1 MEIPPEMKDNDLYEY
16 ITFTKLDPN
25 KEEVKKLVHD
35 YWIKLDE
42 NEENEEIEG
51 RKCTDVSYFN

>member
-1 MEIPPEMKDNDLYEY
+1 MKDNDLYEY
-16 ITFTKLDPN
+16 ITFTKLDHPN

-42 NEENEEIEG
+42 NEEIEG
-51 RKCTDVSYFN
+51 RKCTDVSYF

>member
-1 MEIPPEMKDNDLYEY
+1 MEIPQEMKDNDLYEY
-16 ITFTKLDPN
+16 ITFTKLDHPN

-42 NEENEEIEG
+42 NEEIEG
-51 RKCTDVSYFN
+51 RKCTDVSYF